1 MRGGFRTEQKL
12 LAVFPSINARLFSV
26 GTETPGGVFQ
36 FKCEAFVG
44 QNPNSWQLFPVWARV
59 VFLSELK
66 FLAVFPSLFARRF
79 SVGAEIPR
87 DVSQFKC
94 LVFLGQ

>member
-1 MRGGFRTEQKL
+1 MRGVRWSEPKP
-12 LAVFPSINARLFSV
+12 LAIINSLNARRFSV
-26 GTETPGGVFQ
+26 RTKIPGSISQ
-36 FKCEAFVG
+36 FKCEGFVG

-59 VFLSELK
+59 VFLSEPK

-94 LVFLGQ
+94 LVFLGH